1 MFNLNKLFMKKIYAF
16 FSAVVICASALVLL
30 SARSSNVH
38 PLFEANIEAL
48 ARIEMPAEEC
58 AEYCYL
64 WYGDVC
70 IVKKNGKDIPCT
82 NMSNKI
88 IHV

>member
-48 ARIEMPAEEC
+48 ANKEISIITCLGFWGDCTLPSGTVSKAPAIE
-58 AEYCYL
+58 
-64 WYGDVC
+64 V
-70 IVKKNGKDIPCT
+70 N
-82 NMSNKI
+82 S
-88 IHV
+88 

>member
-1 MFNLNKLFMKKIYAF
+1 MKKVYAI

-48 ARIEMPAEEC
+48 AQIEMQPEEC
-58 AEYCYL
+58 DEYCYL
-64 WYGDVC
+64 WYGGVC
-70 IVKKNGKDIPCT
+70 IVQVNGEDVQCP
-82 NMSNKI
+82 NMSKKFI
-88 IHV
+88 YV